1 MCLIA
6 LAIDQSRRFPLVV
19 AANRD
24 EFLARPAAR
33 LGWWTP
39 ASGGPALLAGR
50 DLKAGGTWLG
60 LTAQGRLAMLT
71 NVRSPSLQDSAA
83 PSRGQ
88 IVLQWLAGSEPTD
101 RFWMRTA
108 LLGYN
113 GFNLIAA
120 DFKRGECFWASN
132 LGAHP
137 KRLERGTYGVSN
149 ASLDTAWPKTIALK
163 ASLRHALS
171 TAGSVDALSAA
182 LFAALADRHLA
193 DDADLPST
201 GVPLDLERQ
210 LSAAFIRA
218 PERQYGT
225 RCSTLVISERVGRG
239 LVTHVMER
247 SYTATGAVSLLRRA
261 TLKGW
266 PPRYS
271 DAVDTVP
278 VEQAV
283 VSESEERVADG
294 PGATA
299 IVRRTRVRSLLKP
312 AAAPRRSAK
321 AAAR

>member
-24 EFLARPAAR
+24 EFFARPAAR
-33 LGWWTP
+33 LAWWTP
-39 ASGGPALLAGR
+39 DAGGPAILGGR
-50 DLKAGGTWLG
+50 DLEASGTWLG

-71 NVRSPSLQDSAA
+71 NVRDPSRIDVQA

-88 IVLQWLAGSEPTD
+88 IVPQWLAGTEPTD

-108 LLGYN
+108 LSGYN

-132 LGAHP
+132 LNAHP
-137 KRLERGTYGVSN
+137 MRLERGTYSVSN
-149 ASLDTAWPKTIALK
+149 ASLDTAWPKTTALK
-163 ASLRHALS
+163 HRLSLALDE
-171 TAGSVDALSAA
+171 ADSVDALASA
-182 LFAALADRHLA
+182 LFTALGDRRIAADSE
-193 DDADLPST
+193 LPAT
-201 GVPLDLERQ
+201 GVPIELERA
-210 LSAAFIRA
+210 LSAAFIRS

-239 LVTHVMER
+239 MVTHVMER
-247 SYTATGAVSLLRRA
+247 SYTASGAVALLRQA
-261 TLKGW
+261 TLKHW

-271 DAVDTVP
+271 DEGPSTP

-283 VSESEERVADG
+283 VSDG
-294 PGATA
+294 P
-299 IVRRTRVRSLLKP
+299 RTRVRSLLKP
-312 AAAPRRSAK
+312 ASAPRRAVRR
-321 AAAR
+321 AAP

>member
-1 MCLIA
+1 MCLIV

-24 EFLARPAAR
+24 EFFARPAAR

-39 ASGGPALLAGR
+39 EAGGPAILAGR
-50 DLKAGGTWLG
+50 DLEAGGTWLG
-60 LTAQGRLAMLT
+60 LTAQGRLAMVT
-71 NVRSPSLQDSAA
+71 NVRNPSRLDPTA

-88 IVLQWLAGSEPTD
+88 IVPQWLSGREATD

-108 LLGYN
+108 LSGYN

-132 LGAHP
+132 LSAHP
-137 KRLERGTYGVSN
+137 QRLERGTYAVSN
-149 ASLDTAWPKTIALK
+149 ALLDTAWPKTNTLK
-163 ASLRHALS
+163 VRLR
-171 TAGSVDALSAA
+171 DALSLADSVDSLATA
-182 LFAALADRHLA
+182 LFSALADRRIA

-201 GVPLDLERQ
+201 GVPIELERE

-239 LVTHVMER
+239 LVTRVLER
-247 SYTATGAVSLLRRA
+247 SYTATGAVSLLRQS

-266 PPRYS
+266 PPRYGD
-271 DAVDTVP
+271 DAETSP
-278 VEQAV
+278 VEQSV
-283 VSESEERVADG
+283 VSDA
-294 PGATA
+294 P
-299 IVRRTRVRSLLKP
+299 RTRVRSLLKP
-312 AAAPRRSAK
+312 STVPPRRSTT
-321 AAAR
+321 R

>member
-24 EFLARPAAR
+24 EFFARPAAR

-39 ASGGPALLAGR
+39 AGGGPAILAGR
-50 DLKAGGTWLG
+50 DIEAGGTWLG
-60 LTAQGRLAMLT
+60 LTAEGRLAMLT
-71 NVRSPSLQDSAA
+71 NVRNPQRQDPAA
-83 PSRGQ
+83 PSRGH
-88 IVLQWLAGSEPTD
+88 IVPQWLSGSEPTD

-120 DFKRGECFWASN
+120 DFKQGECFWASN

-149 ASLDTAWPKTIALK
+149 ASLDSPWPKTNALK
-163 ASLRHALS
+163 QHLRQALS
-171 TAGSVDALSAA
+171 TADSLDALSAM
-182 LFAALADRHLA
+182 LFAALASRHIA

-201 GVPLDLERQ
+201 GIPLDLERQ

-247 SYTATGAVSLLRRA
+247 SYTATGAVALLRQA

-271 DAVDTVP
+271 DEGEGAP
-278 VEQAV
+278 VEQAA
-283 VSESEERVADG
+283 VSESHERSDEG
-294 PGATA
+294 PPETTA
-299 IVRRTRVRSLLKP
+299 VRRTRVRSLLKP
-312 AAAPRRSAK
+312 AAPPRRAAK
-321 AAAR
+321 ALAR